1 MIQHVR
7 TAAHHHHKE
16 FSDGEEHSP
25 PLIAIPVSLK
35 QSLKRL
41 SFNRAE
47 AEIPEK
53 IPPKESEITPLRFI
67 SFEYFKRLKNG
78 LPRYPEN
85 RKICTTLDKI
95 HKKDSFIV
103 YISHAWLRR
112 DASCEDYDLLPHPD
126 TKKAIKY
133 RLCCEGISRLWK
145 KLAPGMKYCY
155 VWIDFGCL
163 NQSLD
168 PVKELE
174 RLERVM
180 EYADCMFTPLCG
192 PRREGSSSQKA
203 PSSSPSSPVN
213 SRRTST
219 SSSPKTY
226 DASSW
231 NGDTG
236 GYINRGRQQKLD

>member
-1 MIQHVR
+1 MGGGGVIQHIR
-7 TAAHHHHKE
+7 SAAHNKE
-16 FSDGEEHSP
+16 FSEVEELHPPCVLESP
-25 PLIAIPVSLK
+25 ISLK
-35 QSLKRL
+35 ISLKRFSL
-41 SFNRAE
+41 KKIDL
-47 AEIPEK
+47 EIPETL
-53 IPPKESEITPLRFI
+53 PQEVVEVSPLRFI

-155 VWIDFGCL
+155 IWIDFGCL
-163 NQSLD
+163 NQNLD

-192 PRREGSSSQKA
+192 PRREGSSSHKA
-203 PSSSPSSPVN
+203 PPSSPSSPVN

-236 GYINRGRQQKLD
+236 GYINRGSE